1 MGVWGKLHGREIGR
15 PAAERKIYKKSAT
28 ITPIVNS
35 FMSILLERCCGVT
48 GSRMLSET
56 VLDDAVV
63 GFGCFHAMW

>member
-1 MGVWGKLHGREIGR
+1 MVTESQSGRSLTTKVLIQ
-15 PAAERKIYKKSAT
+15 YCNKKSAT

-48 GSRMLSET
+48 GSMMLSET